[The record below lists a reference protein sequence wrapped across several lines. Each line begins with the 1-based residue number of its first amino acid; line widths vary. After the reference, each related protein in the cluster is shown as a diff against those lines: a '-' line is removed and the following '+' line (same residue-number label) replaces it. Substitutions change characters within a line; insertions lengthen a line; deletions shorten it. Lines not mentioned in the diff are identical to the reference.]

1 MPDDSRLPPITLPVG
16 ENPRESS
23 SALADYRRLRDARSA
38 ARAEERRQEGA
49 EPAIRVLK
57 IAPEWLE
64 VTDTAAHLLDHV
76 GLDIEVAVWLIEART
91 RLEGFAGL
99 AESLR
104 RLADMVESHGTD
116 LHPQP
121 EDALDRPFDIIG
133 ALNGVG
139 REGTLIAPLRL
150 VPLPADGNYGEH
162 GVWNVTDGG
171 AGPAVATALAQAGPA
186 AISAQLRA
194 IETAGAQLERC
205 DGLLSDLLG
214 PEAPPFNKIEDAL
227 DEAARTIRSLAADSL
242 VQDAGSDA
250 LPGDGTALSA
260 RGSPADMPALAKITS
275 REDAFDQMLRIAA
288 YFRRAEPHSP
298 IADALDTLVRR
309 GRMDFATLL
318 AELIPDDH
326 ARRAV
331 MTTAGIGRRPDNNQN
346 GE

>member
-1 MPDDSRLPPITLPVG
+1 MPDDSRLPQTALPIG
-16 ENPRESS
+16 ENPRESNS
-23 SALADYRRLRDARSA
+23 GLADYRRLRDARSA

-49 EPAIRVLK
+49 EPAKRVLK
-57 IAPEWLE
+57 IAPHWLE
-64 VTDTAAHLLDHV
+64 VADTAAHLLDHI
-76 GLDIEVAVWLIEART
+76 GLDIEVTVWLIEART
-91 RLEGFAGL
+91 RLSGFSGL
-99 AESLR
+99 GESLV
-104 RLADMVESHGTD
+104 RLADMVEAHGAD

-150 VPLPADGNYGEH
+150 VPLAPDGNYGEH

-171 AGPAVATALAQAGPA
+171 AAAAVAIALEQAGSA
-186 AISAQLRA
+186 AIAEQLRA
-194 IETAGAQLERC
+194 IEQASSALERC
-205 DGLLSDLLG
+205 DSLLGDLLG

-227 DEAARTIRSLAADSL
+227 DEAARTIRSLAADILNEGAPGSA
-242 VQDAGSDA
+242 VPATETPDSADA
-250 LPGDGTALSA
+250 
-260 RGSPADMPALAKITS
+260 SPADLHVSSAITS
-275 REDAFDQMLRIAA
+275 REDAFGQMLRIAA

-298 IADALDTLVRR
+298 IADALETLVRR

-318 AELIPDDH
+318 AELIPDEH
-326 ARRAV
+326 ARTAV